1 MIDDISILYDYV
13 LKFCMIDG
21 LIAFCLCVCMFA
33 V

>member
-13 LKFCMIDG
+13 LKFCMID
-21 LIAFCLCVCMFA
+21 FCLCVCMFA